1 MSDAENQNVWDIS
14 KIEKKNKVWIA
25 SYSDTIYPKQEKP
38 VYGGKCHAW
47 QYTNKGTVNGIDDKV
62 DMVVCYFTKEKE
74 EPKDSSVKIAEAA
87 APLTAEDKIY
97 TAVEESAKAE
107 ADIVDGKRFTPVS
120 DEVTAK
126 SETNLRTAPSTDSSD
141 VVYTLKNGEYVK
153 RVGVHGNGWS
163 KLEYNGQTV
172 YAISSY
178 LVQ

>member
-1 MSDAENQNVWDIS
+1 M
-14 KIEKKNKVWIA
+14 
-25 SYSDTIYPKQEKP
+25 
-38 VYGGKCHAW
+38 
-47 QYTNKGTVNGIDDKV
+47 
-62 DMVVCYFTKEKE
+62 
-74 EPKDSSVKIAEAA
+74 
-87 APLTAEDKIY
+87 
-97 TAVEESAKAE
+97 
-107 ADIVDGKRFTPVS
+107 DGKRFTPVS
-120 DEVTAK
+120 DEVTAKEYVNLRDFPNKNSNIIATLQSGEFATRTAESDSGWSRLLYNGYTVYAVTSYLSQTVVDPVRVEEVYDSEGYEIVNEQVTAK

>member
-1 MSDAENQNVWDIS
+1 M
-14 KIEKKNKVWIA
+14 
-25 SYSDTIYPKQEKP
+25 
-38 VYGGKCHAW
+38 
-47 QYTNKGTVNGIDDKV
+47 
-62 DMVVCYFTKEKE
+62 
-74 EPKDSSVKIAEAA
+74 
-87 APLTAEDKIY
+87 
-97 TAVEESAKAE
+97 
-107 ADIVDGKRFTPVS
+107 DGKRFTPVS